1 MAILSGTVTIGT
13 EPTLICAMGAGGAL
27 LYPSGDGVHIGGPDV
42 AASGDKMGVLLPPLV
57 ATWMP
62 GAAPFELPVLGT
74 VVDHALLYGV
84 SGAGGQTVSF
94 AAPQP
99 RVV

>member
-1 MAILSGTVTIGT
+1 MAILSGTVEIGT

-27 LYPSGDGVHIGGPDV
+27 LYPSGKGIFIGGPDV
-42 AASGDKMGVLLPPLV
+42 AASGDKKGVPLPPSA

-62 GAAPFELPVLGT
+62 GGAPFELPVIGT
-74 VVDHALLYGV
+74 AVDHAILYGV
-84 SGAGGQTVSF
+84 SEAVGLTVSF